1 MSKNFSQEDNIPLSF
16 YTKDFTLS
24 SNEAKRILCVRN
36 AIISLTDVEEIIF
49 SPMSDKTD
57 CCKVESIINIDERGQ
72 MVLPKELREKA
83 NIHPGDKLVLICL
96 EKKEK
101 IYCFSLVKVEELT
114 GMVKDLLGPM
124 MKEMVEAPL
133 SR

>member
-1 MSKNFSQEDNIPLSF
+1 MVKKIKKE
-16 YTKDFTLS
+16 S
-24 SNEAKRILCVRN
+24 SLG
-36 AIISLTDVEEIIF
+36 
-49 SPMSDKTD
+49 PMGDKMG